1 MQWMVDE
8 NELRVIH
15 YTLGP
20 LKPWDW
26 WTSWLLKPVDVWQ
39 VLTISLIKLAAALW
53 PSWSI
58 SPTPPSKKKK
68 KCFLRRRPG
77 LFPFLGGCGCL
88 GGWHSVFLVGKLLH
102 LYFLGVAV
110 GILFYLQ
117 ASLYFSCCFFK
128 TVTMKTQFQPHS
140 WSVNNCRLNNSGNV
154 AESQGTAWWVP
165 SWNWRWKKS
174 KRWTSCQSSFLVTIM
189 SCTSLLLPLFSSGK
203 LFYNCFP
210 QMVIEGIY
218 FHL

>member
-1 MQWMVDE
+1 MDGRWEWTPCYSLYTWAPQ
-8 NELRVIH
+8 
-15 YTLGP
+15 TLGLVDILAFKTCWCLAGINYFFNQISCSFMTFMIYFSIPPP
-20 LKPWDW
+20 L
-26 WTSWLLKPVDVWQ
+26 
-39 VLTISLIKLAAALW
+39 
-53 PSWSI
+53 
-58 SPTPPSKKKK
+58 KKKK

-88 GGWHSVFLVGKLLH
+88 GGWHSVLLVGKLLH

>member
-1 MQWMVDE
+1 VDGRWE
-8 NELRVIH
+8 WTPCYSL
-15 YTLGP
+15 YTWAPQTLG
-20 LKPWDW
+20 L
-26 WTSWLLKPVDVWQ
+26 VD
-39 VLTISLIKLAAALW
+39 ILAFKTCW
-53 PSWSI
+53 
-58 SPTPPSKKKK
+58 
-68 KCFLRRRPG
+68 
-77 LFPFLGGCGCL
+77 CL
-88 GGWHSVFLVGKLLH
+88 
-102 LYFLGVAV
+102 A
-110 GILFYLQ
+110 GINSFFNQ
-117 ASLYFSCCFFK
+117 ISLYFSCCFFK

-165 SWNWRWKKS
+165 SWNRRWQKS

-218 FHL
+218 ILL